1 MLSISQGQ
9 VLNEETRQSHNHQD
23 TSWGIT
29 QHCLVSLHK
38 FRVRKDSPCRKET
51 EKQKLRS
58 PQYPTAHLTEVERLP
73 SWLASG
79 LGLSALLSE
88 KCFSLSYPEV
98 LWLAWFYLA
107 GDPLPFL
114 ASWYWNPHQPLGKKE
129 QGRVGEN
136 SVRGGVYTGQWYNPR
151 QLCKHSTQA
160 VVCAPTRCTQT
171 RRLPEHSKTIS
182 EYLEPS

>member
-58 PQYPTAHLTEVERLP
+58 PQYSTAHLTEEERLP

-136 SVRGGVYTGQWYNPR
+136 SVRGGF
-151 QLCKHSTQA
+151 
-160 VVCAPTRCTQT
+160 TRGSDTT
-171 RRLPEHSKTIS
+171 RGNSANTALRRLYARPRGTPRPGGCLSTVRQFQNI
-182 EYLEPS
+182 